1 MTVKQIIFLR
11 STYVSEHPNVLRIR
25 VLSIGLRGK
34 NNNNRNDRISEPY
47 KGPRYRDNELSE
59 SEGLSK
65 NKDRKPLAYA
75 GPEQIVYEGSKVTL
89 EGSCK
94 LYGELPLN
102 SNVVF
107 TWEPD
112 LSLADPNIHIE
123 LDDPNTSTPSFYAPF
138 VGFDFN
144 KGQNNNPYTTL
155 NFKLVVTDK
164 RTGLSSDPSTVTIIV
179 KMIQRALVL
188 QGGGALGAYELGVY
202 RALCERLIEKDKI
215 SGNRKNRPLFD
226 IIAGASIGALNAALI
241 VHSVKKEM
249 QKIVQANGKV
259 DDTDIPSIW
268 ERSVIELA
276 DFWCNITRPFPW
288 LNSELFK
295 APWDWANR
303 LSKAWLEIYTNYF
316 AKYSPPLDL
325 RINYL
330 NPFYLFFR
338 PEIYAPIATG
348 ESARRYFSWLYYPYL
363 IPMHSIT
370 PNFVQPDTRFFLGI
384 PAFARFSNSPLVETV
399 TQHYWDAD
407 NEPIRTSFGN
417 GEPRLL
423 LVTVDVL
430 DATSAATFDSY
441 LCETRYGDGRKSIHN
456 KKEEKNEHILNYQ
469 DGITMQHVRA
479 SMSPNLAL
487 EGSKLVDEA
496 KNETRY
502 FWDGAYLSNTPLR
515 ELLHL
520 HRFYWYNKK
529 IEEYK
534 KAKAKLK
541 ENTKENNDVEKKRMM
556 TLHVPHLE
564 IYIINLYPTVEERT
578 EPPKDADT
586 IQDRELDIRFHD
598 KTKYDKKVA
607 EMITDYLIL
616 HGQIKNLALKH
627 LDPFDKSKVED
638 FEKDYEELLE
648 DDRQTHSSKRSA
660 SKKRNFRDL
669 IEGRFDVTRV
679 VYIDREDDQDTIFGK
694 AADFS
699 RETIVNLE
707 KKGYDDA
714 QRVIQ
719 EHSDLIVHKD
729 GSYKIPIESRW
740 S

>member
-1 MTVKQIIFLR
+1 
-11 STYVSEHPNVLRIR
+11 
-25 VLSIGLRGK
+25 LSIGLRSR
-34 NNNNRNDRISEPY
+34 NNNKRNGGILEPY
-47 KGPRYRDNELSE
+47 KSTGYRDNGLSE
-59 SEGLSK
+59 SEELNK
-65 NKDRKPLAYA
+65 NENRKPLAYA

-94 LYGELPLN
+94 LYGERPLD

-107 TWEPD
+107 TWELD
-112 LSLADPNIHIE
+112 LSQTDTNMHIE
-123 LDDPNTSTPSFYAPF
+123 LDNPNTSTPSFYAPL
-138 VGFDFN
+138 VEFDFN

-179 KMIQRALVL
+179 KMIQRALIF

-202 RALCERLIEKDKI
+202 RALCEKLIEKDKT

-241 VHSVKKEM
+241 VHSVKKKM
-249 QKIVQANGKV
+249 QEIMQANGKV
-259 DDTDIPSIW
+259 KDTDIPAIW
-268 ERSVIELA
+268 ERSVINLT
-276 DFWCNITRPFPW
+276 DFWCDIAKPLSWF
-288 LNSELFK
+288 SSDLFK
-295 APWDWANR
+295 APWDWANK
-303 LSKAWLEIYTNYF
+303 LSKSWLEIYTKYF

-325 RINYL
+325 KTNYL
-330 NPFYLFFR
+330 NPYYLFFR

-384 PAFARFSNSPLVETV
+384 PTFARFSNSPLVETV

-423 LVTVDVL
+423 LVAVDVL

-441 LCETRYGDGRKSIHN
+441 LCETRYKDGRKAIEN
-456 KKEEKNEHILNYQ
+456 RNDGKNEHILSYH

-487 EGSKLVDEA
+487 EESKLVDEI
-496 KNETRY
+496 KNEIRY

-520 HRFYWYNKK
+520 HRLYWYDK
-529 IEEYK
+529 
-534 KAKAKLK
+534 
-541 ENTKENNDVEKKRMM
+541 TM
-556 TLHVPHLE
+556 TRHVPHLE
-564 IYIINLYPTVEERT
+564 IYIINLYPTIEKRT

-616 HGQIKNLALKH
+616 HGQIKNLALKYV
-627 LDPFDKSKVED
+627 DPFDKSKVED
-638 FEKDYEELLE
+638 FEQDYEKLLE
-648 DDRQTHSSKRSA
+648 DDRQTHSSKRNA
-660 SKKRNFRDL
+660 SEKRRFRDL

-679 VYIDREDDQDTIFGK
+679 VYIDREDDQNTIFGK

-699 RETIVNLE
+699 RETISNLE

-714 QRVIQ
+714 QRAI
-719 EHSDLIVHKD
+719 
-729 GSYKIPIESRW
+729 R
-740 S
+740 